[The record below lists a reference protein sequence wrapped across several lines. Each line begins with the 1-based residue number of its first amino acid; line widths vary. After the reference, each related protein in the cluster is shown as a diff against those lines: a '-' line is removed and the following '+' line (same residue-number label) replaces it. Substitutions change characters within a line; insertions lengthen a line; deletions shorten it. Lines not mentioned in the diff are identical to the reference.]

1 MINQLKKRRTIPL
14 KGENITFFELYIY
27 HFPRHKSNL
36 YFAIDMS
43 IIPYLS
49 CMCKYTVLV

>member
-43 IIPYLS
+43 IIPYLF